1 MRKIKVAVVT
11 GSRADYG
18 LLSNFL
24 KEAKKEFK
32 LSLIVTGAH
41 LNYGF
46 GNSLNEIKK
55 DKIKISKKINVD
67 IQDKKGAVANSISLG
82 IKKFNKYF
90 EKNHFDYVILL
101 GDRYEILSCAIA
113 ATVIRYPIIHLH
125 GGETTTNSFDEYF
138 RHSISIFSQYH
149 FVAAEKYYRRV
160 MQLGKNPKTI
170 FKVGGLGVA
179 NIKRIK
185 FQKKNDIE
193 QKLKIKFKD
202 KNIFFIYHPETLEKN
217 YGEKGLENCLK
228 ALSELKN
235 YLVII
240 STPNADTKY
249 SKFRKKIIK
258 YAKKNNHFK
267 IISTIRHDTFLSCMK
282 FIDVIVG
289 NSSSGI
295 LEAPSLKVPTLNI
308 GARQDGRLR
317 AKSIIDSGYGFKEIK
332 NKLKQSIYLK
342 RKKNIFTNPY
352 DYGDSIKKI
361 IKIIKNLKGLNIE
374 KNKKF
379 YNII

>member
-41 LNYGF
+41 LKYGF

-149 FVAAEKYYRRV
+149 FVAAEKYFRRV

-185 FQKKNDIE
+185 FQKK
-193 QKLKIKFKD
+193 K
-202 KNIFFIYHPETLEKN
+202 
-217 YGEKGLENCLK
+217 
-228 ALSELKN
+228 
-235 YLVII
+235 
-240 STPNADTKY
+240 
-249 SKFRKKIIK
+249 
-258 YAKKNNHFK
+258 
-267 IISTIRHDTFLSCMK
+267 
-282 FIDVIVG
+282 
-289 NSSSGI
+289 
-295 LEAPSLKVPTLNI
+295 
-308 GARQDGRLR
+308 
-317 AKSIIDSGYGFKEIK
+317 
-332 NKLKQSIYLK
+332 
-342 RKKNIFTNPY
+342 
-352 DYGDSIKKI
+352 
-361 IKIIKNLKGLNIE
+361 
-374 KNKKF
+374 
-379 YNII
+379 

>member
-24 KEAKKEFK
+24 MEAKKEFK

-55 DKIKISKKINVD
+55 DKIKISKKINLN

-90 EKNHFDYVILL
+90 EKNSFDYVILL

-113 ATVIRYPIIHLH
+113 AMVIRYPIIHLH

-149 FVAAEKYYRRV
+149 FVAAEKYFKRV

-228 ALSELKN
+228 VLSGFKN

-249 SKFRKKIIK
+249 SKFRKKIFQ
-258 YAKKNNHFK
+258 YAKKNDHFK
-267 IISTIRHDTFLSCMK
+267 IISTIKHDTFLSCMK

-308 GARQDGRLR
+308 GSRQDGRLR
-317 AKSIIDSGYGFKEIK
+317 ARSIIDSGYGFKEIQI
-332 NKLKQSIYLK
+332 KLKRLINLK
-342 RKKNIFTNPY
+342 RKKNIYANPY

-361 IKIIKNLKGLNIE
+361 IKIIKNLKKLKIE

>member
-24 KEAKKEFK
+24 MEAKKEFK

-46 GNSLNEIKK
+46 GNSLNEIKR
-55 DKIKISKKINVD
+55 DKIKISNKINLD

-149 FVAAEKYYRRV
+149 FVAAEKY
-160 MQLGKNPKTI
+160 
-170 FKVGGLGVA
+170 FKKSYA
-179 NIKRIK
+179 AR
-185 FQKKNDIE
+185 KK
-193 QKLKIKFKD
+193 
-202 KNIFFIYHPETLEKN
+202 PKN
-217 YGEKGLENCLK
+217 YFQGRWVRCC
-228 ALSELKN
+228 
-235 YLVII
+235 
-240 STPNADTKY
+240 KY
-249 SKFRKKIIK
+249 
-258 YAKKNNHFK
+258 
-267 IISTIRHDTFLSCMK
+267 
-282 FIDVIVG
+282 
-289 NSSSGI
+289 
-295 LEAPSLKVPTLNI
+295 
-308 GARQDGRLR
+308 
-317 AKSIIDSGYGFKEIK
+317 
-332 NKLKQSIYLK
+332 
-342 RKKNIFTNPY
+342 
-352 DYGDSIKKI
+352 
-361 IKIIKNLKGLNIE
+361 
-374 KNKKF
+374 
-379 YNII
+379 

>member
-1 MRKIKVAVVT
+1 MNKLKIAVIT

-18 LLSNFL
+18 LLSNLL
-24 KEAKKEFK
+24 KEIQKSFK

-46 GNSLNEIKK
+46 GNSLKEIKK
-55 DKIKISKKINVD
+55 DKIKISKKINLK
-67 IQDKKGAVANSISLG
+67 ITDKKGAVANSISIG
-82 IKKFNKYF
+82 IKKFNNYF
-90 EKNHFDYVILL
+90 QKNYFDYVILL

-113 ATVIRYPIIHLH
+113 AMIVRYPIIHLH

-138 RHSISIFSQYH
+138 RHSISLFSQYH
-149 FVAAEKYYRRV
+149 LVAAEKYFKRV

-170 FKVGGLGVA
+170 FKIGGLGVA
-179 NIKRIK
+179 NIKRNK
-185 FQKKNDIE
+185 FQNKNKIE
-193 QKLKIKFKD
+193 KNLGLKFKD

-228 ALSELKN
+228 VLSELKN
-235 YLVII
+235 YLIII
-240 STPNADTKY
+240 STPNADTNY
-249 SKFRKKIIK
+249 SKFKKKILQ

-267 IISTIRHDTFLSCMK
+267 IISTIRHETFLSCMK
-282 FIDVIVG
+282 FIDLIVG
-289 NSSSGI
+289 NSSCGI

-317 AKSIIDSGYGFKEIK
+317 AKSIIDCGYGYDEIK
-332 NKLKQSIYLK
+332 KKIKQSINLK
-342 RKKNIFTNPY
+342 NKKNIFKSPY
-352 DYGDSIKKI
+352 DYGDSIKKTI
-361 IKIIKNLKGLNIE
+361 RIIKNIQRSKIKIN
-374 KNKKF
+374 NQF

>member
-24 KEAKKEFK
+24 MEAKKEFK

-55 DKIKISKKINVD
+55 DKIKISKKINLN

-90 EKNHFDYVILL
+90 EKNYFDYVILL

-113 ATVIRYPIIHLH
+113 AMVIRYPIIHLH

-149 FVAAEKYYRRV
+149 FVAAEKYFKRV

-228 ALSELKN
+228 VLSGFKN

-249 SKFRKKIIK
+249 SKFRKKIFQ
-258 YAKKNNHFK
+258 YAKKNDHFK
-267 IISTIRHDTFLSCMK
+267 IISTIKHDTFLSCMK

-295 LEAPSLKVPTLNI
+295 IEAPSLKVPTLNI
-308 GARQDGRLR
+308 GSRQDGRLR
-317 AKSIIDSGYGFKEIK
+317 ARSIIDSGYGFKEIQI
-332 NKLKQSIYLK
+332 KLKRLINLK
-342 RKKNIFTNPY
+342 RKKNIYANPY

-361 IKIIKNLKGLNIE
+361 IKIIKNLKKLKIE

>member
-46 GNSLNEIKK
+46 GNSLNEIKR
-55 DKIKISKKINVD
+55 DKIKISKKINLD

-90 EKNHFDYVILL
+90 EKNQFDYVILL

-113 ATVIRYPIIHLH
+113 AMVIRYPIIHLH

-185 FQKKNDIE
+185 FQKKN
-193 QKLKIKFKD
+193 
-202 KNIFFIYHPETLEKN
+202 
-217 YGEKGLENCLK
+217 
-228 ALSELKN
+228 
-235 YLVII
+235 VI
-240 STPNADTKY
+240 
-249 SKFRKKIIK
+249 
-258 YAKKNNHFK
+258 
-267 IISTIRHDTFLSCMK
+267 
-282 FIDVIVG
+282 
-289 NSSSGI
+289 
-295 LEAPSLKVPTLNI
+295 
-308 GARQDGRLR
+308 
-317 AKSIIDSGYGFKEIK
+317 
-332 NKLKQSIYLK
+332 
-342 RKKNIFTNPY
+342 
-352 DYGDSIKKI
+352 
-361 IKIIKNLKGLNIE
+361 
-374 KNKKF
+374 
-379 YNII
+379 